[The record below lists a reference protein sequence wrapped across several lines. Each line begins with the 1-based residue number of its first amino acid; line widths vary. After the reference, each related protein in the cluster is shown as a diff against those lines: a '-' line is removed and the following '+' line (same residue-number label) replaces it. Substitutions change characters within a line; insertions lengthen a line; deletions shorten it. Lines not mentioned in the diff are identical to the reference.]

1 MAALISQVFYLTGI
15 QNNYHK
21 RIKSRTMFRGYIS
34 KLTVLTL
41 VAFVLFG
48 SCRKREG
55 FALPDNYIVFTSD
68 AQGIS
73 EAESSITIKVKL
85 TRGTDKDIPV
95 TVKITEQGAA
105 YGTKY
110 TTTPAATAGMIN
122 IIVPSGNDEASFTI
136 NKVAGSL
143 FEGTEKLVVDLY
155 SSGSPILIGT
165 PKKLTLSFAEL
176 VATNSSITVNGG
188 GGFYPN
194 KVFIDLSA
202 NRQTSVRRTN
212 WDLGFY
218 TDAADF
224 KVNLNS
230 SNGMVVKQINKNDLT
245 QVTAADTVGFSAEI
259 GSLVGSP
266 TQIPY
271 VDYPSGDLTKTAI
284 GLVAAT
290 AADNKVFIVN
300 RGGGVATQAGSLPPI
315 GWKKI
320 RVLRNATGG
329 YTLQHA
335 DIGSSTF
342 SSIDIAKDDK
352 YFFKYIS
359 FETGAVAVEPEKT
372 KWDIAWTH
380 SVYLGNIGT
389 ASEYPYLFQDIVFQN
404 RNVQVAKVLVSAKT
418 YEAFTEADIAAQT
431 FSPSL
436 STIGSDWRTTLP
448 LAVKAQQFY
457 IIKDGNNN
465 YYKLRFT
472 SMTDAGIRGYPAI
485 EYALVKR
492 G

>member
-1 MAALISQVFYLTGI
+1 ML
-15 QNNYHK
+15 
-21 RIKSRTMFRGYIS
+21 RGHIS
-34 KLTVLTL
+34 KLTVFTL
-41 VAFVLFG
+41 AAIVLLG

-68 AQGIS
+68 AQGV
-73 EAESSITIKVKL
+73 AETENTITLKVKL

-95 TVKITEQGAA
+95 TIKVTEDGAA

-110 TTTPAATAGMIN
+110 TTTPAATNGTID
-122 IIVPSGNDEASFTI
+122 IVVPSGNNEASFTI
-136 NKVAGSL
+136 NKVPGAL
-143 FEGTEKLVVDLY
+143 FDGTEKLVFNLY
-155 SSGSPILIGT
+155 SSGAPVLIGAG
-165 PKKLTLSFAEL
+165 KQLTLSFAEL
-176 VATNSSITVNGG
+176 VSTNSTIVLNGG
-188 GGFYPN
+188 GPTYPN
-194 KVFIDLSA
+194 KVFVDLSA
-202 NRQTSVRRTN
+202 NRQTAVLRTN

-224 KVNLNS
+224 KVILNS
-230 SNGMVVKQINKNDLT
+230 STGMTAKQINKNDLT
-245 QVTAADTVGFSAEI
+245 QVTAADTVGFSADM

-266 TQIPY
+266 TQLPL
-271 VDYPSGDLTKTAI
+271 VDYPTGDITKTAL
-284 GLVAAT
+284 GLIAAT
-290 AADNKVFIVN
+290 ATDNKVFIVN
-300 RGGGVATQAGSLPPI
+300 RGVGVGSPLPAR

-320 RVLRNATGG
+320 RVIRNASGG

-335 DIGSSTF
+335 DIAATTF

-352 YFFKYIS
+352 YFFKYVS
-359 FETGAVAVEPEKT
+359 FETGAVSVEPEKT

-380 SVYLGNIGT
+380 GVFLSGT
-389 ASEYPYLFQDIVFQN
+389 PEFPYLFQDLVFQN

-418 YEAFTEADIAAQT
+418 YDAFAEADIAGQT
-431 FSPSL
+431 FSSAAG
-436 STIGSDWRTTLP
+436 TIGSSWRSTFP
-448 LAVKAQQFY
+448 LAVGTTQYY

-472 SMTDAGIRGYPAI
+472 SINDGGVRGNPKI